1 MLRIK
6 TTPFIHR
13 PLLLIL
19 FICIC
24 FTVET
29 AYPAEVDL
37 LVMTEEFPPFNYR
50 KDNAI
55 NGLATKVVI
64 KLLEEAHLSF
74 KIELVPWK
82 RALYTALDRPNTL
95 IYTIAKTDA
104 RKDKFHWICKI
115 SNRKLS
121 MFRLRSR
128 QDLAKMTIEEA
139 KEKAK
144 IAVLQGDASTEK
156 VINMGFPV
164 NNLTMIRDI
173 TGGNL
178 TIKHVLGGRSDFFL
192 MNPYSMKHRINRGD
206 IPDLFS
212 EQFVIHNDDGYYIA
226 ANLGTDPSV
235 LKALGDAHK
244 RLAESGFI
252 NKIVSEYLNF

>member
-1 MLRIK
+1 MFSYLK
-6 TTPFIHR
+6 TTF
-13 PLLLIL
+13 LIL
-19 FICIC
+19 LTSIYFAVG
-24 FTVET
+24 TT
-29 AYPAEVDL
+29 YAAEVQL
-37 LVMTEEFPPFNYR
+37 LVMTEEFPPFNYQN
-50 KDNAI
+50 DNI
-55 NGLATKVVI
+55 VHGFATKIVR
-64 KLLEEAHLSF
+64 KLLEEAHLTF

-82 RALYTALDRPNTL
+82 RAYNTALDRPNTL
-95 IYTIAKTDA
+95 IYTIAKTES

-144 IAVLQGDASTEK
+144 IAVIQGDASTEK

-164 NNLTMIRDI
+164 KNLTMIRDV

-192 MNPYSMKHRINRGD
+192 MNPYSMKHRIDSGEL
-206 IPDLFS
+206 PDLFKD
-212 EQFVIHNDDGYYIA
+212 QFVIHDDDGYYIA
-226 ANLGTDPSV
+226 VNLETEPSI
-235 LKALGDAHK
+235 LKALRDSCK
-244 RLAESGFI
+244 RLVESGFI
-252 NKIVSEYLNF
+252 YKIVSAYLTF